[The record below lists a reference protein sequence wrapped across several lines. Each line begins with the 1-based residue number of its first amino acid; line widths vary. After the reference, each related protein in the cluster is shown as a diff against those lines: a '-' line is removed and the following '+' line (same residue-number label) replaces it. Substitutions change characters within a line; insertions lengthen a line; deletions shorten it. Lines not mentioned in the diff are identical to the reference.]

1 MKITK
6 LETFRLQPRWLLL
19 RVETDDG
26 FVGWGEPVVE
36 GRVAATQACV
46 HELESYLIGQDPRR
60 IEHIWQTLYRGGFYR
75 GGPVLTS
82 ALSGIDQALWDI
94 KGKALGVPVYD
105 LLGGAV
111 RDKMAVYSW
120 IDSDTPEIA
129 ARSVKEK
136 MAQGFTTVKMFGTCA
151 TGWIDDRKAI
161 NDLLERVQAVR
172 DAAGPDVGIAIDFHG
187 RAHHSMART
196 LLKELEPLKPLFVEE
211 PVLVENLDAFADLH
225 RRSNIPLATGERSF
239 TRWGFKELL
248 ERGCA
253 DIIQPD
259 LSHAGGISEVRRI
272 AAMADGVCAVAGL
285 PDPHC
290 PLGPVALAACLQVDF
305 ASINACLQEQSI
317 GMAYNKGQEIDSY
330 LRDPAVFAYQN
341 GYVPL
346 LTSPGLGV
354 DVDEEI
360 VRRSQVPDL
369 AWKNPVFHMEDG
381 SVTEW

>member
-19 RVETDDG
+19 RVETDGG

-46 HELESYLIGQDPRR
+46 HELESYLIGPRR

-196 LLKELEPLKPLFVEE
+196 LLSELEPLKPLFVEE

-225 RRSNIPLATGERSF
+225 RRSNIPLATGERNF

-272 AAMADGVCAVAGL
+272 AAMAETYDVAL
-285 PDPHC
+285 APHC

-330 LRDPAVFAYQN
+330 LREPTVFAYQN

-369 AWKNPVFHMEDG
+369 AWKNPVFHLEDG

>member
-129 ARSVKEK
+129 ARSVIEK

-272 AAMADGVCAVAGL
+272 AAMAETYDVAL
-285 PDPHC
+285 APHC

>member
-19 RVETDDG
+19 RVETDDD

-272 AAMADGVCAVAGL
+272 AAMAETYDVAL
-285 PDPHC
+285 APHC

-305 ASINACLQEQSI
+305 SSINACLQEQSI

-330 LRDPAVFAYQN
+330 LRNPAVFNYQD

-346 LTSPGLGV
+346 LTAPGLGV
-354 DVDEEI
+354 DVDESI
-360 VRRSQVPDL
+360 VRSTQVPDL
-369 AWKNPVFHMEDG
+369 AWKNPVFDLEDG
-381 SVTEW
+381 SITEW

>member
-272 AAMADGVCAVAGL
+272 AAMAETYDVAL
-285 PDPHC
+285 APHC
-290 PLGPVALAACLQVDF
+290 PLGPVALVACLQVDF

-369 AWKNPVFHMEDG
+369 AWKNPVFYMEDG

>member
-19 RVETDDG
+19 RVETDGG

-46 HELESYLIGQDPRR
+46 HELECYLIGQDPRR

-272 AAMADGVCAVAGL
+272 ASMAETYDVAL
-285 PDPHC
+285 APHC

>member
-6 LETFRLQPRWLLL
+6 LETFRLRPRWLLL
-19 RVETDDG
+19 RVETDEG
-26 FVGWGEPVVE
+26 YIGWGEPVVE

-46 HELESYLIGQDPRR
+46 HELEPYLIGQDPRR

-94 KGKALGVPVYD
+94 KGKILGVPVYD

-136 MAQGFTTVKMFGTCA
+136 MAQGFTTVKMFGTNA
-151 TGWIDDRKAI
+151 TGWIDDRKEI
-161 NDLLERVQAVR
+161 NNLLARVQAVR
-172 DAAGPDVGIAIDFHG
+172 DAAGPDFGIAIDFHG

-211 PVLVENLDAFADLH
+211 PVLVENLDAFSDLH

-272 AAMADGVCAVAGL
+272 AAMAETYDVAL
-285 PDPHC
+285 APHC

-330 LRDPAVFAYQN
+330 LHDPAVFAYQN
-341 GYVPL
+341 GFVPL
-346 LTSPGLGV
+346 MTAPGLGV
-354 DVDEEI
+354 EVDEEI
-360 VRRSQVPDL
+360 VRNSQVPDL
-369 AWKNPVFHMEDG
+369 AWKNPVFHQEDG

>member
-19 RVETDDG
+19 RVETDGG

-272 AAMADGVCAVAGL
+272 AAMAETYDVAL
-285 PDPHC
+285 APHC

-369 AWKNPVFHMEDG
+369 AWKNPVLHMEDG

>member
-272 AAMADGVCAVAGL
+272 AAMAETYDVAL
-285 PDPHC
+285 APHC

-369 AWKNPVFHMEDG
+369 AWKNPVFYMEDG

>member
-1 MKITK
+1 MKIIK

-26 FVGWGEPVVE
+26 FIGWGEPVVE

-46 HELESYLIGQDPRR
+46 HELEPYVIGQDPRR

-94 KGKALGVPVYD
+94 KGKALGVPVFD

-111 RDKMAVYSW
+111 REKMAVYSW

-136 MAQGFTTVKMFGTCA
+136 MSQGFTTVKMFGTYA

-172 DAAGPDVGIAIDFHG
+172 DAAGPDFGIAIDFHG

-272 AAMADGVCAVAGL
+272 AAMAETYDVAL
-285 PDPHC
+285 APHC

-330 LRDPAVFAYQN
+330 LRDPAIFAYQN

-346 LTSPGLGV
+346 LTAPGLGV
-354 DVDEEI
+354 DVDEAI
-360 VRRSQVPDL
+360 VRSNQVPDL
-369 AWKNPVFHMEDG
+369 AWKNPVFHLEDG

>member
-19 RVETDDG
+19 RVETDGG

-172 DAAGPDVGIAIDFHG
+172 DAAGSDVGIAIDFHG

-272 AAMADGVCAVAGL
+272 AAMAETYDVAL
-285 PDPHC
+285 APHC

-330 LRDPAVFAYQN
+330 LREPTVFAYQN

-369 AWKNPVFHMEDG
+369 AWKNPVFHLEDG

>member
-19 RVETDDG
+19 RVETDGG

-94 KGKALGVPVYD
+94 KGKSLGVPVYD

-272 AAMADGVCAVAGL
+272 AAMAETYDVAL
-285 PDPHC
+285 APHC

>member
-187 RAHHSMART
+187 RAHHSMARP

-272 AAMADGVCAVAGL
+272 AAMAETYDVAL
-285 PDPHC
+285 APHC

>member
-19 RVETDDG
+19 RVETDGG

-172 DAAGPDVGIAIDFHG
+172 DAAGSDVGIAIDFHG

-272 AAMADGVCAVAGL
+272 AAMAETYDVAL
-285 PDPHC
+285 APHC

>member
-272 AAMADGVCAVAGL
+272 AAMAETYDVAL
-285 PDPHC
+285 APHC

-341 GYVPL
+341 SYVPL

-369 AWKNPVFHMEDG
+369 AWKNPVFYMEDG

>member
-19 RVETDDG
+19 RVETDGG

-129 ARSVKEK
+129 ACSVKEK

-272 AAMADGVCAVAGL
+272 AAMAETYDVAL
-285 PDPHC
+285 APHC

>member
-46 HELESYLIGQDPRR
+46 HELEPYLIGQDPRR

-272 AAMADGVCAVAGL
+272 AAMAETYDVAL
-285 PDPHC
+285 APHC

-341 GYVPL
+341 SYVPL

-369 AWKNPVFHMEDG
+369 AWKNPVFYMEDG

>member
-19 RVETDDG
+19 RVETDGG
-26 FVGWGEPVVE
+26 FVGWGEPVLE

-272 AAMADGVCAVAGL
+272 AAMAETYDVAL
-285 PDPHC
+285 APHC

>member
-46 HELESYLIGQDPRR
+46 HELEPYLIGQDPRR

-196 LLKELEPLKPLFVEE
+196 LLKEMEPLKPLFVEE

-272 AAMADGVCAVAGL
+272 AAMAETYDVAL
-285 PDPHC
+285 APHC

-369 AWKNPVFHMEDG
+369 AWKNPVFYMEDG

>member
-272 AAMADGVCAVAGL
+272 AAMAETYDVAL
-285 PDPHC
+285 APHC

-305 ASINACLQEQSI
+305 SSINACLQEQSI

-330 LRDPAVFAYQN
+330 LRNPAVFNYQD

-346 LTSPGLGV
+346 LTAPGLGV
-354 DVDEEI
+354 DVDESI
-360 VRRSQVPDL
+360 VRSTQVPDL
-369 AWKNPVFHMEDG
+369 AWKNPVFHLEDG
-381 SVTEW
+381 SITEW

>member
-225 RRSNIPLATGERSF
+225 RRSNIPLATGERNF

-272 AAMADGVCAVAGL
+272 AAMAETYDVAL
-285 PDPHC
+285 APHC

-330 LRDPAVFAYQN
+330 LREPTVFAYQN

-369 AWKNPVFHMEDG
+369 AWKNPVFHLEDG

>member
-161 NDLLERVQAVR
+161 NDLLERVQTVR

-196 LLKELEPLKPLFVEE
+196 LLKELEPLKPPFVEE

-272 AAMADGVCAVAGL
+272 AAMAETYDVAL
-285 PDPHC
+285 APHC

>member
-46 HELESYLIGQDPRR
+46 HELEPYLIGQDPRR

-272 AAMADGVCAVAGL
+272 AAMAETYDVAL
-285 PDPHC
+285 APHC

-369 AWKNPVFHMEDG
+369 AWKNPVFYMEDG

>member
-272 AAMADGVCAVAGL
+272 AAMAETYDVAL
-285 PDPHC
+285 APHC

-369 AWKNPVFHMEDG
+369 AWKNPVFHLEDG

>member
-272 AAMADGVCAVAGL
+272 AAMAETYDVAL
-285 PDPHC
+285 APHC

-360 VRRSQVPDL
+360 VRRSQMPDL

>member
-129 ARSVKEK
+129 ARSVIEK

-211 PVLVENLDAFADLH
+211 PAQLY
-225 RRSNIPLATGERSF
+225 
-239 TRWGFKELL
+239 
-248 ERGCA
+248 
-253 DIIQPD
+253 
-259 LSHAGGISEVRRI
+259 
-272 AAMADGVCAVAGL
+272 
-285 PDPHC
+285 
-290 PLGPVALAACLQVDF
+290 PLGL
-305 ASINACLQEQSI
+305 
-317 GMAYNKGQEIDSY
+317 
-330 LRDPAVFAYQN
+330 
-341 GYVPL
+341 
-346 LTSPGLGV
+346 
-354 DVDEEI
+354 
-360 VRRSQVPDL
+360 
-369 AWKNPVFHMEDG
+369 
-381 SVTEW
+381 

>member
-19 RVETDDG
+19 RVETDGG

-272 AAMADGVCAVAGL
+272 AAMAETYDVAL
-285 PDPHC
+285 APHC

-317 GMAYNKGQEIDSY
+317 GMAYNEGQEIDSY
-330 LRDPAVFAYQN
+330 LHDPAVFAYQN

>member
-19 RVETDDG
+19 RVETDGG

-36 GRVAATQACV
+36 GRVAATQAFV

-272 AAMADGVCAVAGL
+272 AAMAETYDVAL
-285 PDPHC
+285 APHC

-369 AWKNPVFHMEDG
+369 AWKNPVFHLEDG

>member
-272 AAMADGVCAVAGL
+272 AAMAETYDVAL
-285 PDPHC
+285 APHC
-290 PLGPVALAACLQVDF
+290 QLGPVALAACLQVDF

>member
-46 HELESYLIGQDPRR
+46 HELEPYLIGQDPRR

-196 LLKELEPLKPLFVEE
+196 LLKELEPLKPLFIEE

-272 AAMADGVCAVAGL
+272 AAMAETYDVAL
-285 PDPHC
+285 APHC

-369 AWKNPVFHMEDG
+369 AWKNPVFYMEDG

>member
-1 MKITK
+1 M
-6 LETFRLQPRWLLL
+6 
-19 RVETDDG
+19 
-26 FVGWGEPVVE
+26 
-36 GRVAATQACV
+36 
-46 HELESYLIGQDPRR
+46 
-60 IEHIWQTLYRGGFYR
+60 
-75 GGPVLTS
+75 
-82 ALSGIDQALWDI
+82 
-94 KGKALGVPVYD
+94 
-105 LLGGAV
+105 
-111 RDKMAVYSW
+111 
-120 IDSDTPEIA
+120 
-129 ARSVKEK
+129 
-136 MAQGFTTVKMFGTCA
+136 
-151 TGWIDDRKAI
+151 
-161 NDLLERVQAVR
+161 
-172 DAAGPDVGIAIDFHG
+172 
-187 RAHHSMART
+187 
-196 LLKELEPLKPLFVEE
+196 
-211 PVLVENLDAFADLH
+211 
-225 RRSNIPLATGERSF
+225 
-239 TRWGFKELL
+239 

-272 AAMADGVCAVAGL
+272 AAMAETYDVAL
-285 PDPHC
+285 APHC

>member
-46 HELESYLIGQDPRR
+46 HELEPYLIGQDPRR

-172 DAAGPDVGIAIDFHG
+172 DAAGPDAGIAIDFHG

-272 AAMADGVCAVAGL
+272 AAMAETYDVAL
-285 PDPHC
+285 APHC

-369 AWKNPVFHMEDG
+369 AWKNPVFYMEDG

>member
-272 AAMADGVCAVAGL
+272 AAMAETYDVAL
-285 PDPHC
+285 APHC
-290 PLGPVALAACLQVDF
+290 PLGPVALAACLQVDL

-369 AWKNPVFHMEDG
+369 AWKNPVFYMEDG